1 MPCLAV
7 RSPSARAALSSVI
20 TTLAD
25 LAVVLVC
32 TSAVDIAITI
42 AVTIA
47 VTSVLSVSFIS
58 MVVVISRNIHQC
70 LRHAFR
76 VDLKPRCR

>member
-1 MPCLAV
+1 MCSALPSWLAAVTMPCLAV

-25 LAVVLVC
+25 LAVVIVF
-32 TSAVDIAITI
+32 TSAVDITI
-42 AVTIA
+42 ASAVTIA
-47 VTSVLSVSFIS
+47 MTSDF
-58 MVVVISRNIHQC
+58 
-70 LRHAFR
+70 RHAFR